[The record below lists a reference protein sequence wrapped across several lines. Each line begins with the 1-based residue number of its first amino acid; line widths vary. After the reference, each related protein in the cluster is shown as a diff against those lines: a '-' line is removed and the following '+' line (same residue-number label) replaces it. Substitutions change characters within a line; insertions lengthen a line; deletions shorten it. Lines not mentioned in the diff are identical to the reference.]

1 MQKSGRRGEI
11 SGSFMLFPVKEA
23 KGVKLVLDN
32 GTLKVVYYNHE

>member
-11 SGSFMLFPVKEA
+11 SGSFMFFPVKEA